1 MPAPGSAA
9 NRRPGCVA
17 YRVSVGGELVEKPLS
32 TMDDFEVAR
41 AAIYAGHDR
50 TEVVQAARRGALSVG
65 RGVSRRRW
73 RSRRREMVRAALVAN
88 AVPPHLWKYATWLR
102 LGAWLVPFPWGA
114 ILAAILWTVDQ
125 LVSEEAV
132 TWL

>member
-1 MPAPGSAA
+1 
-9 NRRPGCVA
+9 
-17 YRVSVGGELVEKPLS
+17 
-32 TMDDFEVAR
+32 
-41 AAIYAGHDR
+41 
-50 TEVVQAARRGALSVG
+50 
-65 RGVSRRRW
+65 
-73 RSRRREMVRAALVAN
+73 MVRAALVAN